1 MQFVHPYFLFG
12 LLAISIPI
20 IIHLFNFHRYRKV
33 YFTNV
38 RFIRQLKQ
46 DTRKRSQLKHLII
59 LLMRILTILFLV
71 MAFAQP
77 YIPVS
82 QQMADLNRKNQ
93 VAVYLD
99 NSFSMESVSGS
110 IALLDLA
117 RNKARELAGAYRAS
131 DEFLL
136 LTNDFESRHN
146 RLLSRDEYVE
156 QLDAVTFSPVH
167 RDLSR
172 IFSRLSDE
180 RFITT
185 EANHLIYL
193 ITDLQKNLFDW
204 NLLSLDSS
212 QSLYLIPLLADHP
225 SNVFIDSCWFENPVQ
240 NVMGQSVLK
249 ARVFNL
255 SGTDLEKVP
264 VRLSVNG
271 SQKGLTN
278 LDIPANR
285 PVELEIP
292 FINYE
297 AGIHSAILN
306 LQDFPITYDDDFYF
320 SYQVNEFIPVLNV
333 YQRGE
338 NPYLSA
344 VFGKDSTFVLEQ
356 YFTGNLDYTSFVRYR
371 LILLDGLSEISTG
384 LSQELKRF
392 VENGGSL
399 GVFPGTDM
407 DPASYNQFLAS
418 LGAGTYQ
425 TMDTTD
431 TRTTAINL
439 DHPVYR
445 DVFEFIPENMDL
457 PRVQRYFPITRSTRS
472 DQEPLMTLEN
482 GNMLLCVQSAGNGL
496 VYLSAVGLQD
506 SFSNFQK
513 HSVFVPT
520 LYNMAML
527 SHQYQKLFYTIGED
541 EVIELRGHTLQGDQT
556 FRISSPGKDFSF
568 IPGHRIVDSR
578 TYLYTHDQIRQSGNY
593 LLESGMTSIA
603 GISCNYDRRESLMEF
618 YSPEEAVSLFSKAG
632 INDVV
637 SIGDTRQPFSVIMEE
652 LSSGI
657 RLWKWFVVM
666 ALLCIAGEVLIIRFW
681 K

>member
-46 DTRKRSQLKHLII
+46 ETQKRSQLKHLII
-59 LLMRILTILFLV
+59 LLLRILTIIFLV

-77 YIPVS
+77 FIPVRQS
-82 QQMADLNRKNQ
+82 VTDLNRKNM

-146 RLLSRDEYVE
+146 RLLSKEEYMQ
-156 QLDAVTFSPVH
+156 QLDEVTFSPVH
-167 RDLSR
+167 RDLSE
-172 IFSRLSDE
+172 IFGRLSDE
-180 RFITT
+180 RFQSG
-185 EANHLIYL
+185 EMNHLVYL

-204 NLLSLDSS
+204 NVISLDST
-212 QSLYLIPLLADHP
+212 QSLYLIPLSPENP
-225 SNVFIDSCWFENPVQ
+225 SNLFIDSCWFENPVQ
-240 NVMGQSVLK
+240 TLLSQSNLK

-255 SGTDLEKVP
+255 SGTDLEKIP
-264 VRLSVNG
+264 VRLSING
-271 SQKGLTN
+271 AQKGLAN

-297 AGIHSAILN
+297 AGIHSGVLT
-306 LQDFPITYDDDFYF
+306 LQDFPVTYDDQFYF
-320 SYQVNEFIPVLNV
+320 TYSVNEFIPVLNV
-333 YQRGE
+333 FQYGPD
-338 NPYLSA
+338 PYLNA
-344 VFGKDSTFVLEQ
+344 VFGKDSAFVLEQ
-356 YFTGNLDYTSFVRYR
+356 SFTGSLDYTSFINYR
-371 LILLDGLSEISTG
+371 LIILDGLDAISSG

-392 VENGGSL
+392 VGNGGNL
-399 GVFPGTDM
+399 GVFPGNQTDLQ
-407 DPASYNQFLAS
+407 SYNQLLIS
-418 LGAGTYQ
+418 LGTGTYLA
-425 TMDTTD
+425 MDTAD
-431 TRTTAINL
+431 TRTTSINL

-445 DVFEFIPENMDL
+445 DVFEFIPENIDL
-457 PRVQRYFPITRSTRS
+457 PRIQRYFPITRSTRS
-472 DQEPLMTLEN
+472 DQEQLMMMEN
-482 GNMLLCVQSAGNGL
+482 GNMLLCVQSVGNGL
-496 VYLSAVGLQD
+496 VYLSSVGLQD

-520 LYNMAML
+520 MYNMAML
-527 SHQYQKLFYTIGED
+527 SHQHQKLFRTIGEE
-541 EVIELRGHTLQGDQT
+541 EVIELHGHGLQGDQT
-556 FRISSPGKDFSF
+556 YRISSQVNDFSF
-568 IPGHRIVDSR
+568 IPEHRIVDSR

-593 LLESGMTSIA
+593 LLEA
-603 GISCNYDRRESLMEF
+603 GSTAITGVSYNYDRRESLME
-618 YSPEEAVSLFSKAG
+618 YYTPEEAVSLLTGAG
-632 INDVV
+632 ISHVV

-657 RLWKWFVVM
+657 RLWKWLVVM
-666 ALLCIAGEVLIIRFW
+666 ALACIAGEVLVIRFW